1 MRKIS
6 IKTIISILSAKFTLF
21 LTKTIL
27 KGGTT
32 FPGRVALKI
41 DKNILSK
48 ISKGYKVILVTGT
61 NGKTTTTSM
70 IYNIIKESGHP
81 VITNNTGANL
91 FPGIVTTFVDSF
103 KFGSKVKDNYAVIE
117 VDEANL
123 KYITEYITPEVI
135 TVTNLFRDQLDRY
148 GEVYTTLNKILEGIY
163 NVPETTL
170 VLNGDESLL
179 GKLDLKNPVHF
190 YGFDKAVNDNKTI
203 EINADAKFC
212 KFCKTPYEY
221 NFVTYNHL
229 GDFYCPNCGYK
240 RSDLMYA
247 VTDIININADKSTV
261 KFNDLEVS
269 INQSGTY
276 NIYNGLCAYSIAKEL
291 GISDSAIK
299 KSLENQSS
307 SFGRQ
312 ETINIEGKDV
322 KIFLVKN
329 PAGYNQSL
337 DTICL
342 NKEKFAAAFL
352 LNDNYADGQDVSW
365 IWDVDFEKLTETNID
380 EVYISG
386 LRAYDMAVRLK
397 TAGLNPNK
405 FVIEEQYEALTET
418 IKNGSRDKL
427 YILATYTAMINYR
440 KYLHSKGYIKNLW

>member
-190 YGFDKAVNDNKTI
+190 YGFDKAVNDNKNI

-247 VTDIININADKSTV
+247 VTDIIDINADKSTV

-405 FVIEEQYEALTET
+405 FVIEEQYEALTKA
-418 IKNGSRDKL
+418 IKNGSCDKL